1 MKNQHFQSSVFA
13 AFLFEKL
20 ISVLLFHCTPLLKS
34 LPFWRARFA
43 SFGSIFGVI
52 FYGLG
57 NILAPK
63 TLQEAFLDAS
73 KKNVKF

>member
-1 MKNQHFQSSVFA
+1 MKNQHFRSSVFA
-13 AFLFEKL
+13 AFSFQKLF
-20 ISVLLFHCTPLLKS
+20 SVVFLHWFSLLKS

-52 FYGLG
+52 FDGLG

-63 TLQEAFLDAS
+63 TLQEAFQDAC
-73 KKNVKF
+73 KKNIKI